1 MRLGT
6 NELIIILVIVLL
18 IVGPTQI
25 PKLAKLFGKA
35 SKKFKEGM
43 NNEEDG
49 DSPCPLR
56 STFGRCATAWPWCS
70 SSLWRAT
77 WC

>member
-6 NELIIILVIVLL
+6 NELIIILLIVLL

-35 SKKFKEGM
+35 SKKFKEGV
-43 NNEEDG
+43 NDEEDG
-49 DSPCPLR
+49 DKTKES
-56 STFGRCATAWPWCS
+56 
-70 SSLWRAT
+70 
-77 WC
+77 

>member
-35 SKKFKEGM
+35 PKKFKEGM

-49 DSPCPLR
+49 DKTQES
-56 STFGRCATAWPWCS
+56 
-70 SSLWRAT
+70 
-77 WC
+77 

>member
-6 NELIIILVIVLL
+6 QELIIILVIVLL

-43 NNEEDG
+43 SNEEDG
-49 DSPCPLR
+49 DK
-56 STFGRCATAWPWCS
+56 TKEA
-70 SSLWRAT
+70 
-77 WC
+77 

>member
-43 NNEEDG
+43 NSEEDG
-49 DSPCPLR
+49 DKTQES
-56 STFGRCATAWPWCS
+56 
-70 SSLWRAT
+70 
-77 WC
+77 